1 MPTGTITNF
10 LNNFKVVTEV
20 TEDKTTLMKVRA
32 KTVEYFKTISIPGIP
47 QIMATDSLLFKLIWT
62 MMIVAI
68 FAG

>member
-32 KTVEYFKTISIPGIP
+32 KTIEYFKMISIPGIP